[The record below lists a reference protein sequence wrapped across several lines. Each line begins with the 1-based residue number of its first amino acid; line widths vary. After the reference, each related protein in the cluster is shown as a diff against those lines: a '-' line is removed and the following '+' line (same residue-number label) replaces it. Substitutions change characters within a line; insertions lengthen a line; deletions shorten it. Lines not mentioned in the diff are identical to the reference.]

1 MVPKYAIETTNP
13 TIIYDALCLAKEV
26 GMGRQ
31 PQRFSELRI
40 VSNPLHTANHTSCF
54 EAFHS
59 HTYFDLF
66 EINKEAAE
74 QFNSLLDLYRVVSD
88 TQL

>member
-1 MVPKYAIETTNP
+1 MTRFEEDYNP
-13 TIIYDALCLAKEV
+13 TIIYDASCLEKEV
-26 GMGRQ
+26 GMDRE
-31 PQRFSELRI
+31 PEWFSELRI
-40 VSNPLHTANHTSCF
+40 VSDPLHAANHTSCS

-74 QFNSLLDLYRVVSD
+74 QFNSLLDLYRLVSH
-88 TQL
+88 TKLW